1 MSWVN
6 NRKATIEEDQ
16 AYCLLG
22 NFEVHTP
29 LIYGEGW
36 KNAFRRLREVAKF
49 TSKHEP
55 FSIRSRPSLRRSARD
70 PSVDSR

>member
-6 NRKATIEEDQ
+6 NRKTTIEKDQ

-22 NFEVHTP
+22 NFEVHMP

-49 TSKHEP
+49 YFQARALLYPLQTLTS
-55 FSIRSRPSLRRSARD
+55 SIGPRS
-70 PSVDSR
+70 